1 VIIAQKVHAL
11 ALVLE
16 AEETLYVEMR
26 DLLQRERECMVSLD
40 ADGLEQAVEAK
51 EALAEEARL
60 LEEGRLDVAADLAHA
75 LGLPESRPTL
85 SQLLEAA
92 GVAGERLH
100 ERHSRLV
107 ALLAAV
113 RELVDA
119 NASFARDGL
128 EQVQGT
134 LKLLGRLLPQE
145 PVYRPAEPPRAGDAA
160 GRLVRGFA

>member
-1 VIIAQKVHAL
+1 MTIREKAQRL
-11 ALVLE
+11 ALVLD

-26 DLLQRERECMVSLD
+26 NLLQRERECMVSLD
-40 ADGLEQAVEAK
+40 AEGLERAVEAK

-60 LEEGRLDVAADLAHA
+60 LEESRIDVAADLARA

-92 GVAGERLH
+92 DTAGEPLR

-119 NASFARDGL
+119 NASFAREGL

-134 LKLLGRLLPQE
+134 LRLLGRLLPHE

-160 GRLVRGFA
+160 GRLLRSFA